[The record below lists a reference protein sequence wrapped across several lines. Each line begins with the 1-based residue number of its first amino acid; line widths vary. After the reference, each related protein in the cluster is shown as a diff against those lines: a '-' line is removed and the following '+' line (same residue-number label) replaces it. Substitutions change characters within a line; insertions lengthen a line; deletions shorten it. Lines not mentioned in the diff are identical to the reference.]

1 MNTAEK
7 LEVYVISE
15 TSVFYSLSIFI
26 ITLSLL
32 IVSRKKAEDTF
43 ILFIFY
49 FHFLSTIF
57 ILKGFYLLGFFQN
70 IVNLLVLSYGLSYYN
85 QVSEHTKGKPKNLT
99 LFSNK
104 KNYKLM
110 VGCSLIILCVQVSY
124 LENLF
129 RWVNI
134 KKIEVY
140 FLKFFDHIVDQY
152 YIQFVIIF
160 PMILLSFVNMLQIRR
175 EEKN

>member
-110 VGCSLIILCVQVSY
+110 
-124 LENLF
+124 
-129 RWVNI
+129 
-134 KKIEVY
+134 
-140 FLKFFDHIVDQY
+140 
-152 YIQFVIIF
+152 
-160 PMILLSFVNMLQIRR
+160 
-175 EEKN
+175 